1 VGDTGAQV
9 VNKNHGDTF
18 PRENTRWE
26 EEEIV
31 LSVQALLSR
40 HSDLLISMSLRM
52 QETLYF
58 WDLIHKARVNYCSEQ

>member
-1 VGDTGAQV
+1 MFLAFLSAEKSASPSGETGAQV

-31 LSVQALLSR
+31 VYTKMCLLYYS
-40 HSDLLISMSLRM
+40 
-52 QETLYF
+52 
-58 WDLIHKARVNYCSEQ
+58 